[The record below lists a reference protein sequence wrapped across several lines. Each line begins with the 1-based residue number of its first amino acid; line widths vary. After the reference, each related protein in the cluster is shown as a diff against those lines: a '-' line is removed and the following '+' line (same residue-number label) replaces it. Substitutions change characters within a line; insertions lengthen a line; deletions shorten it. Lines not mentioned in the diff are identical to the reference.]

1 MMVEGEFGR
10 SKVLDAVLKDGW
22 AQLLWDYR
30 GILYQLA
37 TAA

>member
-10 SKVLDAVLKDGW
+10 SKVLDTVLKDGW

-30 GILYQLA
+30 GILHHLA

>member
-1 MMVEGEFGR
+1 MMVEGESGR